1 VAALTEI
8 TSYLLGSL
16 GSMLASIRVVGIVV
30 FFVIHSVPGDVTSAL
45 LGQDA
50 SPQQVE
56 ALRQRLNLDQPLPAQ
71 FVGWLGGVLR
81 GDLGDSIYM
90 RIPVLQALAQRIE
103 PTGMLALAAT
113 LVAVTLGLG
122 LGVIAAVR
130 HGTITDYAVMV
141 VAMLGLSLPTFWLGL
156 LMIMLFAVTLQ
167 WLPAAGYAELAD
179 GPGNTLRYLVM
190 PAVALGFSQ
199 AAIIARMTRASV
211 LDMLGEDFVRTA
223 RSKGLAGRRVVIR
236 HALRNAMLPVLTV
249 IGLSI
254 ATLAGGVVV
263 TETVF
268 NIPGAGRLVI
278 ESVQRR
284 DYPVLQGAVI
294 AVAAVYALVN
304 LLVDLSYLALDPR
317 VRYS

>member
-1 VAALTEI
+1 VTV
-8 TSYLLGSL
+8 YLLRRL
-16 GSMLASIRVVGIVV
+16 ASMLATMLVVGIVV
-30 FFVIHSVPGDVTSAL
+30 FFVIRSVPGDVTSAL

-50 SPQQVE
+50 TPQQIE
-56 ALRQRLNLDQPLPAQ
+56 DMRRRLNLDQPWPAQ
-71 FVGWLGGVLR
+71 FAAWFGGVVR
-81 GDLGDSIYM
+81 GDLGDSTYM
-90 RIPVLQALAQRIE
+90 RIPVLQALAQRLE
-103 PTGMLALAAT
+103 PTGMLALTAT
-113 LVAVTLGLG
+113 IVAVTLGIG

-130 HGTITDYAVMV
+130 HGTVADYAVMV
-141 VAMLGLSLPTFWLGL
+141 IAMLGLSMPTFWLGL

-167 WLPAAGYAELAD
+167 WLPAAGYAALSD
-179 GPGNTLRYLVM
+179 GVSATLRYLVM

-199 AAIIARMTRASV
+199 AAVIARMTRASL
-211 LDMLGEDFVRTA
+211 LDTLGEDFVRTA
-223 RSKGLAGRRVVIR
+223 RSKGLPPQRVVLR
-236 HALRNAMLPVLTV
+236 HALRNALLPVLTV

-294 AVAAVYALVN
+294 AVAAVYALIN

>member
-1 VAALTEI
+1 MTV
-8 TSYLLGSL
+8 YLLRRL
-16 GSMLASIRVVGIVV
+16 ASMLATMLVVGIVV
-30 FFVIHSVPGDVTSAL
+30 FFVIRSVPGDVTSAL

-50 SPQQVE
+50 TAQQIE
-56 ALRQRLNLDQPLPAQ
+56 DMRRRLNLDMPWPAQ
-71 FVGWLGGVLR
+71 FATWFGGVVR
-81 GDLGDSIYM
+81 GDLGDSTYM
-90 RIPVLQALAQRIE
+90 RVPVIEALVQRLE

-113 LVAVTLGLG
+113 LVAVTLGIG

-130 HGTITDYAVMV
+130 HGTVADYAVMV
-141 VAMLGLSLPTFWLGL
+141 IAMLGLSLPTFWLGL

-167 WLPAAGYAELAD
+167 WLPAAGYAALSD

-199 AAIIARMTRASV
+199 AAVIARMTRASL
-211 LDMLGEDFVRTA
+211 LDTLGEDFVRTA
-223 RSKGLAGRRVVIR
+223 RSKGLSPARVVFR
-236 HALRNAMLPVLTV
+236 HALRNALLPVLTV

-294 AVAAVYALVN
+294 AVAAIYALIN

-317 VRYS
+317 VRYA